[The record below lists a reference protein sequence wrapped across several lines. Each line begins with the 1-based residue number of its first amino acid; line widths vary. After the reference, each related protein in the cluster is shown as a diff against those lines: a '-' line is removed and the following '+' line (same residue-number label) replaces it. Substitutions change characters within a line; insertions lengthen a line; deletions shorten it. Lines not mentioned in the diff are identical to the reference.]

1 MKKLE
6 KLKKDYDEIEIP
18 SELEGLVKDSI
29 RQAKSAQ
36 KKPRRAK
43 KWSLASAAAAAI
55 FVGSINVSP
64 AWAQSMSS
72 IPGLGAI
79 VEVFTVQ
86 KVAIDEET
94 YQANLTT
101 PAIEGLENSE
111 LQNSLNEKYI
121 EENKVLLEQFEQEI
135 AGMKEIGEG
144 HLGIDTG
151 YEVITDTEQ
160 LLSIARYEV
169 EIGGSASMT
178 MKYDTVDKENSVL
191 ITLPSLFK
199 DDQYIDV
206 ISLYIA
212 DEMKRQMAVD
222 EEISYF
228 TSDDITSGFSAIKPD
243 QKFYITPTNKLVI
256 AFDEYEV
263 AAGYMGVVTFEIP
276 TNILKDLL
284 VSDRY
289 IN

>member
-43 KWSLASAAAAAI
+43 KWSLASAAAAAL

-101 PAIEGLENSE
+101 PAIEGLENNE

-121 EENKVLLEQFEQEI
+121 EENKVLLEQFEQEV

-169 EIGGSASMT
+169 EIGGSSSMT

-212 DEMKRQMAVD
+212 AEMKRQMAVD

-228 TSDDITSGFSAIKPD
+228 TSDDITSEFSTIKPD

-276 TNILKDLL
+276 TNIIDDLL
-284 VSDRY
+284 VSDKY
-289 IN
+289 IK